1 MTELN
6 SEVIYLFENKETSIY
21 LWLIWNFLMEN
32 WFFCTIYSNYDSL
45 SSNSSNILPISLPT
59 QIHILSTSLIRKQI
73 SI

>member
-32 WFFCTIYSNYDSL
+32 WFFVQY
-45 SSNSSNILPISLPT
+45 ILTMIPSPPTPPIFSPSPYP
-59 QIHILSTSLIRKQI
+59 HKSTSFLPLSLENK
-73 SI
+73 